1 MRGDAGHRRVTQ
13 RGDRFADLLRREA
26 AAAEPR
32 FSPAL
37 HERLLR
43 RLPAPAGPA
52 PAAGS
57 AWARRP
63 VSWPWIAAA
72 GGAAALTVAIALVT
86 TAPGSRQGVPGPVTP
101 GEGGPAELAVAA
113 DEPGIERLPLYD
125 DLEAGLREGVSTLA
139 ATLFEVPEW
148 RMLADFDAAG
158 LMGGEA
164 DR

>member
-32 FSPAL
+32 FSWAL
-37 HERLLR
+37 HERLLGQ
-43 RLPAPAGPA
+43 LPAPAGPA
-52 PAAGS
+52 PAAGA

-63 VSWPWIAAA
+63 VSRPWIVAA
-72 GGAAALTVAIALVT
+72 GGAAALAVAIALVT
-86 TAPGSRQGVPGPVTP
+86 TTPGSRRGVPVAGAP
-101 GEGGPAELAVAA
+101 GGAGPAELAVAA
-113 DEPGIERLPLYD
+113 DEPEIERLPLYD

-158 LMGGEA
+158 LLGGEA